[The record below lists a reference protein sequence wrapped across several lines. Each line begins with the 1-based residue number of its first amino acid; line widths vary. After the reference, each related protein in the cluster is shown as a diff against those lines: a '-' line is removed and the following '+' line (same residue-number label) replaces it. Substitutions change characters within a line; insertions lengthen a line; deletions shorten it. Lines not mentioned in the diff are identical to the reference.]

1 MSILGTRV
9 LRAAE
14 DRRFLTG
21 GDRYIDNIDV
31 DGAAHVVYVTATVAH
46 AHIAGI
52 DTHDA
57 RAMPGVLGVYTAAD
71 VGLPAKRV
79 DMARVPEAMV
89 LPLLATD
96 TVRFVGELVAAVVA
110 ETRAAAVD
118 AAEAVIVDYEPL
130 PAVVGVDD
138 ARRDDAPLLFPEAGT
153 NVALHAPFRGGGG
166 DIGGDEIFDGCDVV
180 VRERLVNQ
188 RVAVAPMEAR
198 AAVAWWDTPESGDA
212 RLHQYSCTQGAHGT
226 RNSLAKT
233 YGLEH
238 DQVHVIAPDVGGGF
252 GGKSGDYPEEVLLGW
267 FARDLGRPVRWA
279 ETRTQ
284 NMLGM
289 YHGRAQIHECE
300 LGGTRDGKLLAYR
313 LRVLADCGAY
323 PFDGVMLPYL
333 TRLMAGGVY
342 ELVRVD
348 VEIVSVVTNT
358 TPIGAFRGAG
368 RPEATAAIERMVD
381 RFAQEIGVDAAE
393 VRRRNF
399 IPPDAFP
406 YSTRTKA
413 SYDSGDYEGALD
425 KALTAAGYEGLRAE
439 QERRRAANDPKLLG
453 IGVSSYVEITNGD
466 GSGEFGAIEV
476 LPDGGAIV
484 HTGTS
489 PHGQGHH
496 TAFAMIAADLTG
508 IPFDRI
514 EVRHGDTD
522 VVPRGGG
529 TGGSRSLQAGGSAVW
544 RASEALVD
552 RARTLAADLL
562 EAHPADVVLDRERG
576 VFHVAGTPAITRS
589 WSELATAASTQ
600 LDEGILRAA
609 YDFEETAGSFPFGT
623 HVAVVEIDRDT
634 GAVTL
639 LRHVACDDAGT
650 IINPVLFDGQ
660 VHGGVASGIS
670 QALYEEVRYDTDG
683 NPLTANFLDY
693 TFPAASEFP
702 SFERVA
708 QETPSPLNPLGAKG
722 VGEAGTIGATPAVQN
737 AVIDALAHLGVRHL
751 DMPLTPERVWQAL
764 RSIRS

>member
-14 DRRFLTG
+14 DPRFLTG
-21 GDRYIDNIDV
+21 GDRYIDNIEV
-31 DGAAHVVYVTATVAH
+31 DGAAHVVYVTSTVAH
-46 AHIAGI
+46 ARIAGI
-52 DTHDA
+52 DTSGA
-57 RAMPGVLGVYTAAD
+57 RAMPGVLAVYTAAD
-71 VGLPAKRV
+71 VGLAPKRV
-79 DMARVPEAMV
+79 DMPRVPEAMG
-89 LPLLATD
+89 LPLLAAG

-110 ETRAAAVD
+110 ETLAQAVD
-118 AAEAVIVDYEPL
+118 GAEAVVVDYEPL
-130 PAVVGVDD
+130 PVVVGIDD
-138 ARRDDAPLLFPEAGT
+138 ALRPGAPLLFPEAGT
-153 NVALHAPFRGGGG
+153 NVALHAPFRAPDGL
-166 DIGGDEIFDGCDVV
+166 FDGCDVV

-188 RVAVAPMEAR
+188 RVAVAPMEPR
-198 AAVAWWDTPESGDA
+198 AAVAWWAGTGSGA
-212 RLHQYSCTQGAHGT
+212 PRLHQYSCTQGAHGT

-238 DQVHVIAPDVGGGF
+238 EQVRVLAPDVGGGF
-252 GGKSGDYPEEVLLGW
+252 GGKSGDYPEELLLAW

-279 ETRTQ
+279 ETRTE

-289 YHGRAQIHECE
+289 YHGRAQVHECE
-300 LGGTRDGKLLAYR
+300 LGGTRDGRLVAYR

-342 ELVRVD
+342 TFDKVD
-348 VEIVSVVTNT
+348 VEIVAAVTNT
-358 TPIGAFRGAG
+358 TPIGAYRGAG
-368 RPEATAAIERMVD
+368 RPEATAAVERMVD
-381 RFAQEIGVDAAE
+381 RFAQEIGADPAE
-393 VRRRNF
+393 IRRANF
-399 IPPDAFP
+399 IAPDAFP
-406 YSTRTKA
+406 YTTRTKA
-413 SYDSGDYEGALD
+413 RYDSGNYEGALD
-425 KALTAAGYEGLRAE
+425 RVLAAADYEGLRKE
-439 QERRRAANDPKLLG
+439 QDRRRNAGDPKLLG
-453 IGVSSYVEITNGD
+453 IGLASYVEITNGD

-476 LPDGGAIV
+476 TVAGGAIV

-508 IPFDRI
+508 IPFERI

-544 RASEALVD
+544 RASEALVE
-552 RARTLAADLL
+552 RAKALAADLL
-562 EAHPADVVLDRERG
+562 EADPADVVHDRERG
-576 VFHVAGTPAITRS
+576 AFHVAGTPAIARS
-589 WSELATAASTQ
+589 WSDLATAASTQ

-609 YDFEETAGSFPFGT
+609 VDFEETAGSFPFGT
-623 HVAVVEIDRDT
+623 HLAVVEVDRAT
-634 GAVTL
+634 GAVSP

-650 IINPVLFDGQ
+650 IVNPMLFDGQ

-670 QALYEEVRYDTDG
+670 QALYEEMRYDADG
-683 NPLTANFLDY
+683 NPLTTNFADY
-693 TFPAASEFP
+693 AFPAASELP
-702 SFERVA
+702 SFERVV

-737 AVIDALAHLGVRHL
+737 AVIDAVSHLGVQHL
-751 DMPLTPERVWQAL
+751 DMPLTPERVWRAL
-764 RSIRS
+764 RH

>member
-14 DRRFLTG
+14 DPRFLTG
-21 GDRYIDNIDV
+21 GDRYIDNIPV
-31 DGAAHVVYVTATVAH
+31 EGAAHAVYVTSPVAH
-46 AHIAGI
+46 ARITGI
-52 DTHDA
+52 DTTDA
-57 RAMPGVLGVYTAAD
+57 RTKPGVLGVYTASD

-79 DMARVPEAMV
+79 DMARVPESMV

-96 TVRFVGELVAAVVA
+96 RVRFVGELVAAVVA
-110 ETRAAAVD
+110 ETRAEAVD
-118 AAEAVIVDYEPL
+118 AAEAVIVDYDPL

-138 ARRDDAPLLFPEAGT
+138 ALADGAPLLFPDAGT
-153 NVALHAPFRGGGG
+153 NVALHAAFRATE
-166 DIGGDEIFDGCDVV
+166 DIFEGCEVV

-188 RVAVAPMEAR
+188 RVAVAPLEPR
-198 AAVAWWDTPESGDA
+198 AAAAWWEGD
-212 RLHQYSCTQGAHGT
+212 RLHQYACTQGAHGT
-226 RNSLAKT
+226 RNSIAKT
-233 YGLEH
+233 YGLERE
-238 DQVHVIAPDVGGGF
+238 QVHVIAPDVGGGF
-252 GGKSGDYPEEVLLGW
+252 GGKSGDYPEELLLGW

-289 YHGRAQIHECE
+289 YHGRAQVHECE

-342 ELVRVD
+342 ALDRVD
-348 VEIVSVVTNT
+348 VEIVAAVTNT

-381 RFAQEIGVDAAE
+381 RFAYEVGLDPGE

-399 IPPDAFP
+399 IAPDAFP
-406 YSTRTKA
+406 YTSRTKA
-413 SYDSGDYEGALD
+413 TYDSGDYEGALD
-425 KALTAAGYEGLRAE
+425 KVLAAAGYDELRAE
-439 QERRRAANDPKLLG
+439 QTRRRASGAPRLLG
-453 IGVSSYVEITNGD
+453 IGLSSYVEITNGD
-466 GSGEFGAIEV
+466 GSGEFGSIEV
-476 LPDGGAIV
+476 TPDGGAIV

-496 TAFAMIAADLTG
+496 TAFAMIASDLTG
-508 IPFDRI
+508 IPFERI

-522 VVPRGGG
+522 AVPRGGG

-544 RASEALVD
+544 RASESLVD

-562 EAHPADVVLDRERG
+562 EADPADIVIDRDRG
-576 VFHVAGTPAITRS
+576 VFHVAGTPALTRS

-600 LDEGILRAA
+600 LDEGVLRAA

-623 HVAVVEIDRDT
+623 HLAVVEIDRDT

-670 QALYEEVRYDTDG
+670 QALYEVVRYDTDG

-737 AVIDALAHLGVRHL
+737 AVVDALSHLGVTHL

-764 RSIRS
+764 QS